1 MALTAREPF
10 GTALKMLVTTPG
22 FTLFERWWIGLEGS
36 SLLWAQ
42 LPSMVASLAGIVAIY
57 AVCRVH
63 RFAVWISLFGAF
75 IVTLSASTSVYASHV
90 KPYDFDFLFTCLILI
105 LVHRALQ
112 NLGSRTVVLTAA
124 ATILG
129 TWWSLS
135 LAPVLVATWVVLGVA
150 AYRRRC
156 AVALVAVAG
165 IISGTSLLAE
175 RFVLRSQITPALT
188 SYWNGY
194 FIRTSS
200 PGQFIEDLARTSGR
214 LVSSLTI
221 ARGFPG
227 SFALGLPV
235 LVFWVVLVVIG
246 VRRTPMAVMTF
257 GVAVLAEIAQ
267 LAPLGTQRTD
277 IYLIPCLVLLIAGGV
292 ERAAGAIERSL
303 GDQRARRILLAGI
316 GGVGIVFIV
325 AISAIKPANDSVFSD
340 NGGLV
345 AAHNAVEASFKSP
358 GTLAVLLPNVE
369 FQWAY
374 YFDPSPVKIES
385 SDESST
391 GFQVARLK
399 GTAVAIG
406 TTDQDLN
413 RAAGSKTHEIVVVNT
428 VLDAGA
434 NVGGNRCWR
443 ATWQRSFQSY
453 YVVTSYLRTDSS
465 CSG

>member
-1 MALTAREPF
+1 M
-10 GTALKMLVTTPG
+10 
-22 FTLFERWWIGLEGS
+22 
-36 SLLWAQ
+36 
-42 LPSMVASLAGIVAIY
+42 
-57 AVCRVH
+57 
-63 RFAVWISLFGAF
+63 
-75 IVTLSASTSVYASHV
+75 
-90 KPYDFDFLFTCLILI
+90 
-105 LVHRALQ
+105 
-112 NLGSRTVVLTAA
+112 
-124 ATILG
+124 
-129 TWWSLS
+129 
-135 LAPVLVATWVVLGVA
+135 
-150 AYRRRC
+150 
-156 AVALVAVAG
+156 ALVAVAG

-303 GDQRARRILLAGI
+303 GDQRAQRILLAGI

-391 GFQVARLK
+391 GFQIARLK